1 MKYLITTILL
11 LCSIRAIAQNKN
23 LNCQL
28 DSAKYKQVTFLL
40 KSKKSEENYYKLHKL
55 VEITYTSVRE
65 YSPNT
70 DYCKLAI
77 FVRLF
82 DYFFTNLVKMEEISK
97 TRSQNICGSISVV
110 DMPELLEQCEKENLE
125 NVKYLTFNRI
135 YANYKYHLLDK
146 ITEKQ
151 KIVLENDI
159 DNIIN
164 SSLCLNPILVKNL
177 LLGKYDNLIMNHGR

>member
-1 MKYLITTILL
+1 
-11 LCSIRAIAQNKN
+11 
-23 LNCQL
+23 
-28 DSAKYKQVTFLL
+28 
-40 KSKKSEENYYKLHKL
+40 
-55 VEITYTSVRE
+55 
-65 YSPNT
+65 
-70 DYCKLAI
+70 
-77 FVRLF
+77 
-82 DYFFTNLVKMEEISK
+82 MEEISK

>member
-1 MKYLITTILL
+1 MKYLIITMLL
-11 LCSIRAIAQNKN
+11 LCSLRTTAQNKS

-28 DSAKYKQVTFLL
+28 DSAKYKQIALIL
-40 KSKKSEENYYKLHKL
+40 QSKRSEENYYKLHKL
-55 VEITYTSVRE
+55 VEITYTNVRG
-65 YSPNT
+65 YNPNT

-77 FVRLF
+77 FIGLF
-82 DYFFTNLVKMEEISK
+82 DYFFDNLIEMKEISK
-97 TRSQNICGSISVV
+97 VHTQSMCGSIAVV
-110 DMPELLEQCEKENLE
+110 GMPELVEECEKENLE
-125 NVKYLTFNRI
+125 NVKYLMFNRI
-135 YANYKYHLLDK
+135 YGNYKYHLFDE